1 MAQENEQSTFGSIV
15 SKVVH
20 AVTPGVDTDGAPKE
34 TGDITDLYEMRNP
47 VTQYPKPSFS
57 KQPQSVP
64 GLAGDMHRSPTTAKR
79 ATSDTAGCRAA
90 RRW

>member
-1 MAQENEQSTFGSIV
+1 MTQTNEQSTLGGIV
-15 SKVVH
+15 SKVVN

-64 GLAGDMHRSPTTAKR
+64 GLAGEMHPKPDHGEKSYVGLRLP
-79 ATSDTAGCRAA
+79 G
-90 RRW
+90 